1 MTVRRSLA
9 SDAISEAKTRVDIMN
24 GKELIEVFDRL
35 SREKGIDKARIIGAE
50 SFKEDGVRACANERG
65 IES

>member
-1 MTVRRSLA
+1 
-9 SDAISEAKTRVDIMN
+9 MN
-24 GKELIEVFDRL
+24 GKELIAVRDRL
-35 SREKGIDKARIIGAE
+35 SREKGIDKARIIGTE

>member
-1 MTVRRSLA
+1 
-9 SDAISEAKTRVDIMN
+9 MN
-24 GKELIEVFDRL
+24 GKERIAVLDRL
-35 SREKGIDKARIIGAE
+35 NREKGTHKAGIIGTE